1 MIRADM
7 IVMMLLQVIVLIY
20 DPDCH
25 PDCRQVIL
33 LRSTSTLSH
42 SSLYCYYDTGDVDS
56 VYTTYFI
63 DSVVNIISSSNNNDN
78 HISTSQLMFEQLLIA
93 FQQ

>member
-63 DSVVNIISSSNNNDN
+63 GSIVNI
-78 HISTSQLMFEQLLIA
+78 L
-93 FQQ
+93 